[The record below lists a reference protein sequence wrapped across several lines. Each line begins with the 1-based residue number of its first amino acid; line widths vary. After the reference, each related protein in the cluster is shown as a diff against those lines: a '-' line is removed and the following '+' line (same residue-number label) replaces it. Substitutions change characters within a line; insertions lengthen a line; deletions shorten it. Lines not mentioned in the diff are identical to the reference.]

1 MGTSLASETIPDA
14 DRFTAIA
21 EFDIE
26 PEQHDPLLE
35 TLTEETERWV
45 RDRPG
50 FLAAS
55 FLQDAGDPEET
66 RVVVYTRWAS
76 REDWEAF
83 CRDPE
88 QAVLCDKLRQL
99 GVGESFD
106 GRPHEVRR
114 VVESVPAQP
123 WP

>member
-1 MGTSLASETIPDA
+1 MGTETTIAA

-26 PEQHDPLLE
+26 PEQCDPLLE
-35 TLTEETERWV
+35 TLTAETERWV

-50 FLAAS
+50 FVAAN
-55 FLQDAGDPEET
+55 LLECTERA
-66 RVVVYTRWAS
+66 RVVAYTQWES
-76 REDWEAF
+76 RDDWEAF

-88 QAVLCDKLRQL
+88 QAVLNDKLRQL
-99 GVGESFD
+99 GIGETFD
-106 GRPHEVRR
+106 GRPYDVRQ
-114 VVESVPAQP
+114 VIETVPARP

>member
-1 MGTSLASETIPDA
+1 MGTEATID

-21 EFDIE
+21 EFE
-26 PEQHDPLLE
+26 VESERRAPLLE
-35 TLTEETERWV
+35 TLTQEIERWV

-50 FLAAS
+50 FITARVLEGVE
-55 FLQDAGDPEET
+55 DE
-66 RVVVYTRWAS
+66 RVVVHTEWDS

-88 QAVLCDKLRQL
+88 QAVLNDKLRQL
-99 GVGESFD
+99 GICETAD
-106 GRPHEVRR
+106 GRPHDVHR
-114 VVESVPAQP
+114 VIETVPARP

>member
-1 MGTSLASETIPDA
+1 MEASMGTETTIAA

-21 EFDIE
+21 EFDVE
-26 PEQHDPLLE
+26 PEQREALLE
-35 TLTEETERWV
+35 TLTTEIERWV

-50 FLAAS
+50 FVAAS
-55 FLQDAGDPEET
+55 LLECTDGIEIVAHTQ
-66 RVVVYTRWAS
+66 WKS

-88 QAVLCDKLRQL
+88 QAVLNDKLRQL
-99 GVGESFD
+99 GIGETFD
-106 GRPHEVRR
+106 GRPYDVRQ
-114 VVESVPAQP
+114 VIETVPARP

>member
-1 MGTSLASETIPDA
+1 MEASMATETTIAA

-21 EFDIE
+21 EFEVE
-26 PEQHDPLLE
+26 PEQHDPLLD

-50 FLAAS
+50 FVAAS
-55 FLQDAGDPEET
+55 FLEDAEEA
-66 RVVVYTRWAS
+66 RVVVYTQWDS
-76 REDWEAF
+76 RDDWEAF

-88 QAVLCDKLRQL
+88 QAVLCDKLRQF
-99 GVGESFD
+99 GVGETFD
-106 GRPHEVRR
+106 GRPHDVHR
-114 VVESVPAQP
+114 VIESVPARP